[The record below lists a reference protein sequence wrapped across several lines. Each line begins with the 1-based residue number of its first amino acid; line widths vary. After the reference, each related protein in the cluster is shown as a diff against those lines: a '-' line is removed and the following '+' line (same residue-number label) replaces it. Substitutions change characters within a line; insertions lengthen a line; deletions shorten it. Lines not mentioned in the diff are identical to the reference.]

1 MKPST
6 KDAQNFERLKFLLRY
21 ILNINIYWKRGII
34 FLLLPNHDIIKLL
47 LMSIQNNDKKIE
59 NLFFQKG
66 LIKEIVVVVAVI
78 FILSYFSI
86 DPKEVWGSIES
97 IYNYIIN

>member
-1 MKPST
+1 
-6 KDAQNFERLKFLLRY
+6 
-21 ILNINIYWKRGII
+21 
-34 FLLLPNHDIIKLL
+34 
-47 LMSIQNNDKKIE
+47 MSIQNNDKKIE

-86 DPKEVWGSIES
+86 DPKEV
-97 IYNYIIN
+97 